1 MPYYTLTNTKTD
13 ESYEVHMSWDELQA
27 HLKDNPHLK
36 KEFSTPNIISG
47 IDGIGRHSDDGWKDM
62 LKTIKKG
69 SGRGEKIKV

>member
-1 MPYYTLTNTKTD
+1 MPYYTLTNTETT
-13 ESYEVHMSWDELQA
+13 ESYEVQMSWDELQA